1 MALAEAESI
10 GLSAQP
16 ESAAHSE
23 IALIEAAQKKDPAA
37 FEELVRLY
45 ERSVLRLAMN
55 MLRSPE
61 DARDA
66 YQEAFLKAYR
76 KLDTFR
82 FQCSFHTWLY
92 RITTNVCLDQLRR
105 RGVRKEVGV
114 DDRDDAKGLNPLQAV
129 QEARVEGNPDRAYE
143 GQALSE
149 RIETALEQLS
159 PNERVVF
166 ELRHYDGMRLRAIGE
181 AVGISEEAAKNSLF
195 RATHKL
201 RAALQDARA

>member
-23 IALIEAAQKKDPAA
+23 TALIEAAQKKDPVA

-82 FQCSFHTWLY
+82 FQCSFHTWIY

-105 RGVRKEVGV
+105 KGVRKEVGV

-129 QEARVEGNPDRAYE
+129 QEARVEGNPDRAFE
-143 GQALSE
+143 GQALAV

-195 RATHKL
+195 RATQKL
-201 RAALQDARA
+201 RVALGDARA

>member
-23 IALIEAAQKKDPAA
+23 TALIEAAQKKDPAA

-45 ERSVLRLAMN
+45 ERSVLRLATN

-114 DDRDDAKGLNPLQAV
+114 DDRDDAKGPNPLQAV
-129 QEARVEGNPDRAYE
+129 QEARVEGNPGRAFE
-143 GQALSE
+143 GQALAG
-149 RIETALEQLS
+149 RIEAALQQLS

-181 AVGISEEAAKNSLF
+181 TVGISEEAAKNSLF

-201 RAALQDARA
+201 RAALEDARA

>member
-1 MALAEAESI
+1 VQLAEAESI
-10 GLSAQP
+10 GLSAQT

-23 IALIEAAQKKDPAA
+23 TALIEAAQKKDPDA

-92 RITTNVCLDQLRR
+92 RITTNVCLDQIRR
-105 RGVRKEVGV
+105 KGVRKEVGV
-114 DDRDDAKGLNPLQAV
+114 DDRDDAKGINPLQAA
-129 QEARVEGNPDRAYE
+129 QEARVEGNPDRAFE
-143 GQALSE
+143 GQALAE
-149 RIETALEQLS
+149 RIEAALGQLS